1 MPAPLSQPSP
11 VPSFHPTT
19 TPIKKA
25 TTFKPSA
32 FKKPSPKAAF
42 GANTNKMNESPTD
55 HMFTSSLPSST
66 VKGSNSSKNSSK
78 AVTMKKQ
85 RALNPSNKSRLRQTK
100 QDAGANLV
108 NSPDMWEKKGTE
120 EKKKRRQK
128 PFPRKK
134 LWKFTL
140 DSHDLL
146 PESVPDPITPGDPS
160 ARKNNRSSRIHRN
173 TTKRLSTF
181 KSKGGTGGLTLI
193 DETFLAEE
201 ASPRRD
207 INVAQAKNEYRAQL
221 ANCVKIRS
229 QMPHNLLSSSSSS
242 SSSSSESEEDENPNV
257 SPADLMFVAQ
267 SAETMMIGGQ
277 QRTTYNP
284 NRKRQTL
291 ISKKNVELDEDF
303 EFRNLSPEKI
313 LEDMR
318 LSHHGGRKAKDFR
331 AAHAMSMRRK
341 LSSYHRNGIPSS
353 IKGRSGRRGSKFD
366 GASFMKSRRMS
377 KSLGLDTSSLRGL
390 HGLIS
395 ESDTAKYLIG
405 EEESESSEE
414 EILTND
420 TQTDHYH
427 SYHLYGVYEDL
438 HKPRVAGRPGS
449 ARTVY
454 LRTCEEEL
462 TAPLPIFDHI
472 QQTANGLVDMNL
484 SRYGIG
490 DKATMALAA
499 FLKQCPLKVNSLEV
513 SNNSILNRG
522 MTALIKA
529 ISGHTM
535 MKILDISENSPKR
548 SSIES
553 IKSLFLQ
560 PDPVKLIDLRL
571 SGCAIGDRNMKILA
585 EGIAESVTLT
595 TLKLDRNNL
604 TRCGKEIAYFLH
616 ENLYITDLDLSWN
629 QLRNE
634 EAAAVARSLEGNE
647 VLTTINLAWNHFG
660 YDPAIFALAKF
671 LTESYCLN
679 SLDISFNKVKE
690 RGSICMADA
699 LKQNSNLKS
708 LNMDGNPVGPT
719 GGRALLKMI
728 ATEGNMRNISMES
741 CNFEMPDD
749 GPIPFDVNEPNG
761 FYKLDLSVPYDRM
774 IATSLQ
780 ELAYTQGGECWRGEK
795 LDGEFFD
802 FPETDPYAWQVP
814 HEGILELA
822 YVSNK
827 PLENSEMNADQ
838 FKVLKSQISRSDK
851 EDDRRATSLVKQLSD
866 TFAFNSSQVGEMIDE
881 FENSNSKVVV
891 ATRLFTQVSDTDNA
905 ERLLAKLNQLERKQV
920 EKKLG
925 QFYYF
930 NSKNPTGHYRL
941 NLSIEFE
948 RLVAVR
954 VAEVNNTEKLVQRLE
969 GKLDLTQKGNWENL
983 RNETFDGE
991 KFVYT
996 SSWKIPHRGIFEFDY
1011 VSTVRPESEAEP
1023 MEEDLFEE
1031 FVKDLITLE
1040 GKTEINQ
1047 EELREIFDAFDEDL
1061 GGTIDVEE
1069 LGMILKSLGQI
1080 MTKKEVQE
1088 LFDSMDDDGSNSIE
1102 FEEFQE
1108 LWEGILKRVMEQ
1120 DRLITLRR
1128 KSTQHFV
1135 GAEQIQKMLAYFE
1148 KPLER
1153 VELFVI
1159 FFCRLVDEENM
1170 HLALNCL
1177 SQEEKDAVMHRLGAL
1192 NLFNPFQPD
1201 SKYSLDLS
1209 QHDTHLLAEILIKLG
1224 IGEHGKTLH
1233 EETYNGFA
1241 FTLPVAWINS
1251 VPRKGVYEVVFH
1263 TPDDGLAIANKG
1275 GRKTVASNLNS
1286 LNPRSSKFAS
1296 GGAKQFAGSDLGDF
1310 GIRSPN
1316 NPSPLNLPNDGWG
1329 TTETAGPSLN
1339 AEGRPT
1345 FSLGVGGTLGN
1356 FQRPSRRETNAGN
1369 IKLRRLVAEELLG
1382 WEFMA
1387 DEDEQDVENQHDAIS
1402 RRRATHMKEE
1412 ERGGTRRGRSP
1423 TVRGGE
1429 GGEYGED
1436 SESDDDGGKGEQKRR
1451 RTKMNTAERWKNI
1464 EKKQQILKLQQQ
1476 QQLNEQRKREAREL
1490 GEAEKA
1496 MQKESE
1502 AGSATA
1508 SPIPPKRGT
1517 RGSRDPM
1524 QGGKSP
1530 LMAARQARGA
1540 AGGDSGHYLFPA
1552 SGARVLW
1559 LSLSRVV

>member
-1 MPAPLSQPSP
+1 MPAPPKSP
-11 VPSFHPTT
+11 TSSLPGSAM
-19 TPIKKA
+19 KKA
-25 TTFKPSA
+25 ATYKGASA
-32 FKKPSPKAAF
+32 FKKTKSKSQQ
-42 GANTNKMNESPTD
+42 GSRDSPTE
-55 HMFTSSLPSST
+55 HLFGMSEKGGQQTSKQVALDPST
-66 VKGSNSSKNSSK
+66 
-78 AVTMKKQ
+78 
-85 RALNPSNKSRLRQTK
+85 KSRMRRTK
-100 QDAGANLV
+100 QDASTNLV
-108 NSPDMWEKKGTE
+108 NSPDMFASTGGSTSR
-120 EKKKRRQK
+120 KKRRQK
-128 PFPRKK
+128 PFPRKQ
-134 LWKFTL
+134 LWKFIL
-140 DSHDLL
+140 DATDLL
-146 PESVPDPITPGDPS
+146 PEAVPDPVASGQQFDKRS
-160 ARKNNRSSRIHRN
+160 NRSTRIHGRASSV
-173 TTKRLSTF
+173 RMSTF
-181 KSKGGTGGLTLI
+181 KKQGGSGLTLI

-207 INVAQAKNEYRAQL
+207 VNVAAAKNDYRAQL

-229 QMPHNLLSSSSSS
+229 QMPHNLAP
-242 SSSSSESEEDENPNV
+242 SSESESESESETESEEEENAV
-257 SPADLMFVAQ
+257 SPMDLMFVAN
-267 SAETMMIGGQ
+267 EFGENTTGG
-277 QRTTYNP
+277 RMSTYNP

-291 ISKKNVELDEDF
+291 VGRKHNAEQDDEL

-318 LSHHGGRKAKDFR
+318 LSHHGGRKGKDFR

-353 IKGRSGRRGSKFD
+353 IKGRGGRRGSKFD
-366 GASFMKSRRMS
+366 GSSFMKSRRMS
-377 KSLGLDTSSLRGL
+377 KSLGIDIGGIHGL
-390 HGLIS
+390 HGLS
-395 ESDTAKYLIG
+395 ADSDTARYLIG

-414 EILTND
+414 EITTND
-420 TQTDHYH
+420 SQTDHYH

-462 TAPLPIFDHI
+462 TAPLPIFDHL
-472 QQTANGLVDMNL
+472 QQNANGLVDMNL

-499 FLKQCPLKVNSLEV
+499 FLNQCPLKVNSLEV

-529 ISGHTM
+529 ISGHTL
-535 MKILDISENSPKR
+535 MKVLDISENSPKR
-548 SSIES
+548 SSIEC

-560 PDPVKLIDLRL
+560 PDPVKLVELRL

-585 EGIAESVTLT
+585 EGLAESVTLT

-604 TRCGKEIAYFLH
+604 TRCGKEIAYFMH

-634 EAAAVARSLEGNE
+634 EAAAVARSLLGNE

-708 LNMDGNPVGPT
+708 LNVDGNPVGPT

-728 ATEGNMRNISMES
+728 ASEGNMRNISMDS

-795 LDGEFFD
+795 LNGEFFD

-827 PLENSEMNADQ
+827 PLENSQMNADQ

-954 VAEVNNTEKLVQRLE
+954 VAEVNNTEKLAQRLE

-991 KFVYT
+991 KFIYT
-996 SSWKIPHRGIFEFDY
+996 SSWPIPHHGIFEFDY

-1023 MEEDLFEE
+1023 MEVDDFAD

-1040 GKTEINQ
+1040 GKNEVNE
-1047 EELREIFDAFDEDL
+1047 EELREIFDAFDEDQ

-1080 MTKKEVQE
+1080 MSKKEVQE
-1088 LFDSMDDDGSNSIE
+1088 YFDSMDDDGSNSIE

-1108 LWEGILKRVMEQ
+1108 LWGGILKRVTEQ

-1128 KSTQHFV
+1128 KSAQVFV
-1135 GAEQIQKMLAYFE
+1135 GAEQIQKMLAYFD

-1201 SKYSLDLS
+1201 GRYSLDLS

-1224 IGEHGKTLH
+1224 IGEHGKTLY

-1251 VPRKGVYEVVFH
+1251 VPRKGVYEVTFN
-1263 TPDDGLAIANKG
+1263 TPDGGLAISKG
-1275 GRKTVASNLNS
+1275 GSNRKTVVSD
-1286 LNPRSSKFAS
+1286 LNPREKNFVGVNESGLENFGSNSRNAS
-1296 GGAKQFAGSDLGDF
+1296 PAT
-1310 GIRSPN
+1310 I
-1316 NPSPLNLPNDGWG
+1316 PNDGWG
-1329 TTETAGPSLN
+1329 MVQEAPRLN
-1339 AEGRPT
+1339 KEGRPT
-1345 FSLGVGGTLGN
+1345 FSLEEGQTLGN
-1356 FQRPSRRETNAGN
+1356 FQRPRESVAGN
-1369 IKLRRLVAEELLG
+1369 TKLRRLVAEELLG
-1382 WEFMA
+1382 WEFMQ
-1387 DEDEQDVENQHDAIS
+1387 DDDEQDVENQHEAIA
-1402 RRRATHMKEE
+1402 RRRT
-1412 ERGGTRRGRSP
+1412 TRDNMDGPTSDRRNRSP
-1423 TVRGGE
+1423 TMKGLN
-1429 GGEYGED
+1429 ED
-1436 SESDDDGGKGEQKRR
+1436 DPLDSSSDDEIKERQKRR
-1451 RTKMNTAERWKNI
+1451 SKMNTAERWKTI

-1476 QQLNEQRKREAREL
+1476 QLLQDQKKREAREL
-1490 GEAEKA
+1490 GEAEHT
-1496 MQKESE
+1496 QSI
-1502 AGSATA
+1502 SDR
-1508 SPIPPKRGT
+1508 SPHPPSPRRSGRNT
-1517 RGSRDPM
+1517 
-1524 QGGKSP
+1524 GKTERKSIQRNERKSIQSNDSVSP
-1530 LMAARQARGA
+1530 LVAARQARLSVQGSRRTKIRGS
-1540 AGGDSGHYLFPA
+1540 GGSNVNGEVA
-1552 SGARVLW
+1552 EQIRMVRK
-1559 LSLSRVV
+1559 SLQGKKNM